1 MKEVGYLTQEGGGCG
16 RLPLDNRSTLL
27 AIEWAGNKLAIEWE
41 GGIWSTPSPMV
52 NREESGSGDIPS
64 GVVKEPSSEGPTG
77 ILKDGDMIQAECGQ
91 ANVGLVSLNSSEN
104 VNVPTSMIQA
114 KCVSDN
120 CEVNVSIQSKA
131 TKVTK
136 KENEVRNVNK
146 PKKVWMK
153 LSNGLYG
160 YRVRKTAVKRLA
172 GDKLSESEHG
182 LSSVGIQK
190 WVPGF
195 SEKSTQNI
203 QQLMGNSSKMTS
215 TKRKFEGGGGLE
227 RG

>member
-1 MKEVGYLTQEGGGCG
+1 
-16 RLPLDNRSTLL
+16 
-27 AIEWAGNKLAIEWE
+27 
-41 GGIWSTPSPMV
+41 MV

-77 ILKDGDMIQAECGQ
+77 ILKNGDMFQAECGQ
-91 ANVGLVSLNSSEN
+91 ANVSLNSSEN
-104 VNVPTSMIQA
+104 VNVSTNMIQT

-160 YRVRKTAVKRLA
+160 YRVRKTAVKRVA
-172 GDKLSESEHG
+172 GDKLSG
-182 LSSVGIQK
+182 KIQK
-190 WVPGF
+190 WVPG
-195 SEKSTQNI
+195 SNEISTQNI
-203 QQLMGNSSKMTS
+203 QQLMGNSSS
-215 TKRKFEGGGGLE
+215 NL
-227 RG
+227 RGEET

>member
-1 MKEVGYLTQEGGGCG
+1 MPKKNSLFSLSSISSGDKNYSNDSIIGGMT
-16 RLPLDNRSTLL
+16 PH
-27 AIEWAGNKLAIEWE
+27 GNKLAIEWE
-41 GGIWSTPSPMV
+41 GGICSTPPPMV

-77 ILKDGDMIQAECGQ
+77 ILKNGDMFQAECGQ
-91 ANVGLVSLNSSEN
+91 ANVSLNSSEN
-104 VNVPTSMIQA
+104 VNVSTSMIQA

-160 YRVRKTAVKRLA
+160 YRIRKTAVKCLG
-172 GDKLSESEHG
+172 GDKLSESDYG
-182 LSSVGIQK
+182 PSSVGI
-190 WVPGF
+190 
-195 SEKSTQNI
+195 
-203 QQLMGNSSKMTS
+203 
-215 TKRKFEGGGGLE
+215 
-227 RG
+227 

>member
-1 MKEVGYLTQEGGGCG
+1 MEKLKYGTISEDWGLVDKDMDSMTKFLYSGGG
-16 RLPLDNRSTLL
+16 
-27 AIEWAGNKLAIEWE
+27 E
-41 GGIWSTPSPMV
+41 GGIWLTPSPMV

-77 ILKDGDMIQAECGQ
+77 ILKNGDMFQAECGQ
-91 ANVGLVSLNSSEN
+91 ANVSLNSSEN
-104 VNVPTSMIQA
+104 VNVSTSMIQA

-160 YRVRKTAVKRLA
+160 YRVRKTAVKRVA
-172 GDKLSESEHG
+172 GDKLSG
-182 LSSVGIQK
+182 KIQK
-190 WVPGF
+190 WVPG
-195 SEKSTQNI
+195 SNEISTQNI
-203 QQLMGNSSKMTS
+203 QQLMGNSSSKMTS
-215 TKRKFEGGGGLE
+215 TKRKFEGGGDLE
-227 RG
+227 QG

>member
-1 MKEVGYLTQEGGGCG
+1 
-16 RLPLDNRSTLL
+16 
-27 AIEWAGNKLAIEWE
+27 
-41 GGIWSTPSPMV
+41 MV
-52 NREESGSGDIPS
+52 NREETGSGDIPS

-91 ANVGLVSLNSSEN
+91 ANVGLVSLNSSEH

-120 CEVNVSIQSKA
+120 CD
-131 TKVTK
+131 KVTK
-136 KENEVRNVNK
+136 KENKVRNENK

-182 LSSVGIQK
+182 PSSVGIQK
-190 WVPGF
+190 WVPCF
-195 SEKSTQNI
+195 SEKLTQNI
-203 QQLMGNSSKMTS
+203 KQLMGNSSKMTS
-215 TKRKFEGGGGLE
+215 TKRKFEGGGDLE
-227 RG
+227 RGK